1 MKKALDI
8 GCGDGKISLGLAMA
22 GCKVIA
28 IDKDKKK
35 LAKLKGERNIETIHK
50 DIRDYRIRRKFDL
63 IISRYCLNFIPRPDF
78 KKLIKD
84 IYRSLQKD
92 GIFYLFIFS
101 KDDPMAQKYDSDRFY
116 TKKEIMGLLK
126 EIGFKYKIRERE
138 FEDNHPDR
146 HIHRTLTIR
155 ATK

>member
-84 IYRSLQKD
+84 IYRSLQRD

-101 KDDPMAQKYDSDRFY
+101 KDDPMAKESDGQFY
-116 TKKEIMGLLK
+116 TKEEIKDLFK
-126 EIGFKYKIRERE
+126 KTGFKYRIRERN
-138 FEDNHPDR
+138 FEDIYPTKHR
-146 HIHRTLTIR
+146 HSSLTIR